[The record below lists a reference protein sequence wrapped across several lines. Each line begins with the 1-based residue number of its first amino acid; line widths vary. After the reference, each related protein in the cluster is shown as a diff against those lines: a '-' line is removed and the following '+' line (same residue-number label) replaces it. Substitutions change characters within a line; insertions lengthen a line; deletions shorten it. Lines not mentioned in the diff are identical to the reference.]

1 MTEQNF
7 EQMRRA
13 MVVSQLR
20 TTGVSDARVVSAMGS
35 VPRER
40 YVGPARTGLAY
51 LDTPVPLGNGRALNP
66 PMVIGRLLTEA
77 QIVPGDK
84 VLLIGAATGYTAAV
98 LAVLGAEV
106 GAVEEDADLIALGK
120 AVGGT
125 AQWVEGPLVAGYA
138 PGAPFSLV
146 FIDGAVEEI
155 PAAIIDQLADGGR
168 LVGAIVQDGVV
179 RLVSGVRAGKGFG
192 TKAFADADAVRL
204 PGFARP
210 AAFTF

>member
-40 YVGPARTGLAY
+40 FVGPDRAALAY
-51 LDTPVPLGNGRALNP
+51 LDTPVPLGGGRALNP
-66 PMVIGRLLTEA
+66 PMVTGRLLTEG

-84 VLLIGAATGYTAAV
+84 VLLIGAATGYAAAV
-98 LAVLGAEV
+98 LAALGAEV
-106 GAVEEDADLIALGK
+106 TAVEDDPALVAMGK
-120 AVGGT
+120 AAAGSVT
-125 AQWVEGPLVAGYA
+125 WVEAPLSAGYA
-138 PGAPFSLV
+138 GGAPYSLIV
-146 FIDGAVEEI
+146 IDGAVEEI
-155 PAAIIDQLADGGR
+155 PAAIVDQLADGGR
-168 LVGAIVQDGVV
+168 LVGAIVQDGVT
-179 RLVSGVRAGKGFG
+179 RLVSGVRIGKGFG

-210 AAFTF
+210 KTFSF